1 MRTAL
6 ALLLVLCPISWAQAP
21 SKSDSAAESAWQ
33 DEIDLFNR
41 FYQANDYPGAYSHA
55 KKSLEIAQSKRLGPR
70 FVAGSEYA
78 MAEVLRYQ
86 RKFAEAE
93 VLHRDALKL
102 RESVLPP
109 THYRVLQSVEGLALT
124 LYNEQKFEEADPL
137 LVRAIAGYNQMS
149 ERDGPEECSLG
160 TSLGYLGLI
169 RLRQRQYDQAEGL
182 MLRATKSW
190 RVIGPACGGMH
201 FIWDTL
207 SAVYSMQGRPEKSEP
222 LFQGAIRDLTPEEG
236 EKPDPHYAHYI
247 IQLGALYVNQKRY
260 AEAEPLLKQGLALLE
275 QDPLADKGGME
286 GALWNYITLLKG
298 AGRHD
303 EIPPL
308 ERRLDA
314 LHRTTAATAA
324 GPGEK
329 WDALWMLISQAQNEK
344 RWEEAEKLCR
354 EALALNDSLP
364 KEDSRRVQSYL
375 NLANLYQLQARAKD
389 AQTAL
394 EQGVAAT
401 EKAGLHTPMALALYD
416 SLAGV
421 KMVAEDMEGAE
432 SELRRAVALREKWG
446 LPADAIELTSLA
458 HALRLRGRNEQA
470 IEIALRA
477 LRISEVENGSD
488 AMALTSPLGAL
499 GLSYEGAKKWDEAE
513 RTYKRILAI
522 EEKQFGPSHVVLGG
536 PLTHLLSVYR
546 KAGRAEE
553 ARQVEARMKA
563 LQSQPPQ

>member
-1 MRTAL
+1 MRTVL
-6 ALLLVLCPISWAQAP
+6 ALSLLFSALSWAQTTSNP
-21 SKSDSAAESAWQ
+21 SSPPDIDWQ
-33 DEIDLFNR
+33 AEIDLTNR
-41 FYQANDYPGAYSHA
+41 FSQANDYPGAYLHA
-55 KKSLEIAQSKRLGPR
+55 QKSLEIARRKHLGPR
-70 FVAGSEYA
+70 LVAGSEWG
-78 MAEVLRYQ
+78 MAEALRHQ
-86 RKFAEAE
+86 HKFSEAEA
-93 VLHRDALKL
+93 LHRDALRL

-124 LYNEQKFEEADPL
+124 LYDEQKFEEADPL

-169 RLRQRQYDQAEGL
+169 RLRQRQYDQTEGL

-190 RVIGPACGGMH
+190 RVIGPACGEMH

-207 SAVYSMQGRPEKSEP
+207 SAVYFMQGRPEKSEP
-222 LFQGAIRDLTPEEG
+222 LFQEAIRDLTPEDG
-236 EKPDPHYAHYI
+236 ERPDPHYAHYI
-247 IQLGALYVNQKRY
+247 IQLGALYVNLKRY

-298 AGRHD
+298 AQRLD

-314 LHRTTAATAA
+314 LHRATAATAA

-394 EQGVAAT
+394 EEGVAAT
-401 EKAGLHTPMALALYD
+401 EKAGVHTAMTLSLYD

-477 LRISEVENGSD
+477 LRISEVENGPD

-499 GLSYEGAKKWDEAE
+499 GLSYEGARKWDEAE
-513 RTYKRILAI
+513 RTYERILAI
-522 EEKQFGPSHVVLGG
+522 EEKQFGPSHVVLVGT
-536 PLTHLLSVYR
+536 LTHLLSVYR

-553 ARQVEARMKA
+553 ARQAEARIQA
-563 LQSQPPQ
+563 LRNQATH